1 MKKEALL
8 LIDIQDVYFM
18 PGSYL
23 LHEPIEAAKKASE
36 LLDRFRKD
44 GKTVI
49 HVKHN
54 FVHFS
59 GIHKLVKP
67 LKNEKIVYKDY
78 PNSFLNTDLQEYLR
92 ENHVEKLV
100 VAGMMSHMCVD
111 TTVRACQDYGYE
123 VVVVEDACTTKDLK
137 FQGRTIDATVVH
149 ASYMAAL
156 DKMFA
161 KVVSLEEYFEDSK

>member
-18 PGSYL
+18 PGPYL
-23 LHEPIEAAKKASE
+23 LHKPIEAAKKASE

-54 FVHFS
+54 FKHFS
-59 GIHKLVKP
+59 AIHKLVKP
-67 LKNEKIVYKDY
+67 LENEKIVYKDY

-123 VVVVEDACTTKDLK
+123 VVVVEDACTTKALK

-156 DKMFA
+156 DGMFA
-161 KVVSLEEYFEDSK
+161 KVAGLEEYFENSM